1 MKTKEKRFSGNIYI
15 LSLFFSFV
23 YLIDLYL
30 LNSIVWILVGFSTI
44 LSFVVFI
51 FDDIKLGK
59 ISRLIDISYKPQIYI
74 LVFLVYLFSSITGLT
89 IILTKIPH
97 LQINYIVI
105 PIVIT
110 GVIFLGTIVGMFQKL
125 IDSIK
130 SN

>member
-1 MKTKEKRFSGNIYI
+1 MKEKRFSANTYI

-30 LNSIVWILVGFSTI
+30 LNSILWILFGFSTI

-51 FDDIKLGK
+51 FDDITLSR

-74 LVFLVYLFSSITGLT
+74 LVFLVYIYSSIMGLT
-89 IILTKIPH
+89 IILTKIPY

-105 PIVIT
+105 PIAIT
-110 GVIFLGTIVGMFQKL
+110 GVVFLGTIVGMFQKL

-130 SN
+130 SI

>member
-30 LNSIVWILVGFSTI
+30 LNSIVWVLVGISMV
-44 LSFVVFI
+44 LSFVLFI
-51 FDDIKLGK
+51 FDDITLGK
-59 ISRLIDISYKPQIYI
+59 ISRQIDISYKSQIYFI
-74 LVFLVYLFSSITGLT
+74 VFLIYLYSSITGLT
-89 IILTKIPH
+89 IILTKNPH

-105 PIVIT
+105 PIIII
-110 GVIFLGTIVGMFQKL
+110 GMIILGTIVGMFQKL

-130 SN
+130 SS

>member
-1 MKTKEKRFSGNIYI
+1 MKEKRFSAIIYI
-15 LSLFFSFV
+15 VSLFFSFV

-51 FDDIKLGK
+51 YDDITLGK

-89 IILTKIPH
+89 IILTKIPD
-97 LQINYIVI
+97 LQFNYIVM

-130 SN
+130 SS

>member
-1 MKTKEKRFSGNIYI
+1 MKWKEKRFSENTYI
-15 LSLFFSFV
+15 LSLFFSYV

-30 LNSIVWILVGFSTI
+30 LNSIIWILVGFSII
-44 LSFVVFI
+44 LSFVLFI
-51 FDDIKLGK
+51 FDDGGLSK
-59 ISRLIDISYKPQIYI
+59 ISSAIDINYKPQIYI
-74 LVFLVYLFSSITGLT
+74 LVFLVYLYSSISGLT
-89 IILTKIPH
+89 IILTKLPH

-130 SN
+130 SS

>member
-1 MKTKEKRFSGNIYI
+1 MITKDKRFSGHVYI
-15 LSLFFSFV
+15 ISLFFSFV
-23 YLIDLYL
+23 YLINLYL

-105 PIVIT
+105 PIFIT

-125 IDSIK
+125 LDSIK
-130 SN
+130 SS

>member
-1 MKTKEKRFSGNIYI
+1 MKTKEKRFSEHTYI

-51 FDDIKLGK
+51 FDDITLGK

-89 IILTKIPH
+89 IILTKIPS

-105 PIVIT
+105 PIVIA
-110 GVIFLGTIVGMFQKL
+110 GVTFLGTIVGMFQKL

-130 SN
+130 SS

>member
-1 MKTKEKRFSGNIYI
+1 MKTKEKRFSENTYI

-23 YLIDLYL
+23 YLINLYL

-130 SN
+130 SS

>member
-1 MKTKEKRFSGNIYI
+1 MKTKEKRYSGNTYI

-30 LNSIVWILVGFSTI
+30 LNSIVWVLVGISMV
-44 LSFVVFI
+44 LSFVLFI
-51 FDDIKLGK
+51 FDDITLGK

-130 SN
+130 SS

>member
-1 MKTKEKRFSGNIYI
+1 MKKKEKRFSRNIYI
-15 LSLFFSFV
+15 ISLFFSFV

-51 FDDIKLGK
+51 FDDITLGK
-59 ISRLIDISYKPQIYI
+59 ISRLIDISCKPEIYFI
-74 LVFLVYLFSSITGLT
+74 VFLVYLYSSIAGLT
-89 IILTKIPH
+89 IILTKILH

-105 PIVIT
+105 PIVII
-110 GVIFLGTIVGMFQKL
+110 GLIILGTIVGMFQKL

-130 SN
+130 SS